1 MVVIVLVVVALVKT
15 VVLTVVGTREVSDGI
30 NLSGISEKAVE
41 LNNSI
46 VGVSV
51 CFVISVVVGSI
62 LDVEKDF
69 SSLFSNSVVSS
80 KFSAIGVTEFS
91 SRDLS
96 SDILSPI
103 QAHLFMSYTFN
114 SHAVG
119 ILNF

>member
-1 MVVIVLVVVALVKT
+1 MLRCEIVVNSKFFAVVVIVLVVVALVKT

-41 LNNSI
+41 LNNLV

-69 SSLFSNSVVSS
+69 SSLLSNSVVSS

-103 QAHLFMSYTFN
+103 QAH
-114 SHAVG
+114 
-119 ILNF
+119 

>member
-1 MVVIVLVVVALVKT
+1 MLRCEIVVNSKFFAVVVIVLVVVALVKT

-51 CFVISVVVGSI
+51 CFVDFVISVVVGSI

-69 SSLFSNSVVSS
+69 SSLLSNSVVSS

-103 QAHLFMSYTFN
+103 QAH
-114 SHAVG
+114 
-119 ILNF
+119 